1 MQVRVKLSKLIS
13 LASLAKDPQN
23 WISLIAVVTLL
34 GLCGGVF
41 DPHEGR
47 QEAQMA
53 HADGSNH
60 LVLLQA
66 QADGSGERL

>member
-1 MQVRVKLSKLIS
+1 MQMRVKLNKLIS

-23 WISLIAVVTLL
+23 WISLLAVVTLL

-53 HADGSNH
+53 QSDGSH
-60 LVLLQA
+60 LVALRA
-66 QADGSGERL
+66 QADGAGERL